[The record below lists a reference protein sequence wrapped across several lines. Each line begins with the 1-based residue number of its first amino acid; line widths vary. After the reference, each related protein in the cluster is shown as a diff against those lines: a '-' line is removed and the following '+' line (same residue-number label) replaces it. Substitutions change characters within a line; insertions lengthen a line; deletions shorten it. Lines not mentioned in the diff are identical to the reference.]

1 VVSTQSTTRYHI
13 HIFFFFF
20 FFFVI
25 QESFMPIPQKS
36 QACREYA
43 GYANWRKR
51 ELLRKTGL
59 CTPTRGRGAAD
70 KDEGDSLHG
79 AMGIE
84 WSPQNACS

>member
-1 VVSTQSTTRYHI
+1 VFYHQRGCFI
-13 HIFFFFF
+13 
-20 FFFVI
+20 I
-25 QESFMPIPQKS
+25 QEVFIIQEGFLPIPQKS